1 MHNLPIF
8 STKQVSQMFG
18 IPRRPLTA
26 FAELQIVDHHD
37 QRPGTGNSRRYSIA
51 NLMQTKLAWSL
62 QALGISPKKLSRKAE
77 HLNYGIAR
85 YLDEH
90 KTAPRYMSIWL
101 NDEMEIKVN
110 WHTSTT
116 LTYPA
121 SILMDLKK
129 LHKEINDKL
138 AKETAIYYAE

>member
-1 MHNLPIF
+1 
-8 STKQVSQMFG
+8 MFG

-85 YLDEH
+85 YLDEP